1 MSIYSIEIDK
11 GKVIQVELVRKNV
24 KNINLTIRPDLT
36 IFVSAKPTLPME
48 SIEEYIKSKSSWIVK
63 RIGRFKAT
71 KSVNTISHE
80 YVSGESYKFLG
91 KQYRLDLELT
101 ASSERVMLT
110 DGYIKLFVKNKNK
123 KTTKSRLMDEWYRK
137 QAKTIFE
144 DSLDRIY
151 TIIEPYINKKP
162 TMDFKVM
169 KKRWG
174 SCLRSKNMILLNLEL
189 IKAPMYCIDYV
200 VLHELVH
207 FIHRNHDAKFYEMLT
222 VLMPDWKQ
230 RKEILDEEIVLFI

>member
-1 MSIYSIEIDK
+1 MLRYSIEIEK
-11 GKVIQVELVRKNV
+11 GNIVQVELVRKNV

-36 IFVSAKPTLPME
+36 IFVSAKPSLPIE

-71 KSVNTISHE
+71 KSENTISHE
-80 YVSGESYKFLG
+80 YVSGESYKYLG

-101 ASSERVMLT
+101 LSSERVMLT
-110 DGYIKLFVKNKNK
+110 DRYIKLFVKNKNK
-123 KTTKSRLMDEWYRK
+123 KSTKSRLMDEWYRK
-137 QAKTIFE
+137 RAKTIFE

-151 TIIEPYINKKP
+151 KMIESHIIKKP
-162 TMDFKVM
+162 SMEFKVM

-174 SCLRSKNMILLNLEL
+174 SCLRNKNVVLLNLEL
-189 IKAPMYCIDYV
+189 IKAPVYCIDYV

-207 FIHRNHDAKFYEMLT
+207 FIHRNHDSKFYEMLT

-230 RKEILDEEIVLFI
+230 RKEILDEEIVLYI